1 MLNSL
6 IKFALNRR
14 VLILFLYLVVSI
26 FGIYSLSKLPVDVLP
41 DLNRPRVT
49 VFAEAEGM
57 SAEDVEKIVT
67 LPLER
72 TLRTIASV
80 EAVRSSSAG

>member
-6 IKFALNRR
+6 IRFALNRR
-14 VLILFLYLVVSI
+14 PLVLFLYIIVST
-26 FGIYSLSKLPVDVLP
+26 FGIYTLSKLPVDVLP

-72 TLRTIASV
+72 TLRTITSV
-80 EAVRSSSAG
+80 DVVRSSSAG

>member
-14 VLILFLYLVVSI
+14 PLVLFLYIIVST
-26 FGIYSLSKLPVDVLP
+26 FGVYTLSKLPVDVLP

-57 SAEDVEKIVT
+57 SAEDVEKIRKLYQVKNVGS
-67 LPLER
+67 P
-72 TLRTIASV
+72 IGYVNS
-80 EAVRSSSAG
+80 RSLYYN

>member
-6 IKFALNRR
+6 IKVALNRR
-14 VLILFLYLVVSI
+14 PLILILYIFLSG
-26 FGIYSLSKLPVDVLP
+26 FGIYTLSQLPVDVLP

-49 VFAEAEGM
+49 IFAEAEGM
-57 SAEDVEKIVT
+57 SAEDIEKIVT